1 MKVKFGVVVFPGSNC
16 DHDTLHVLRDV
27 MGQQAVYLWHRD
39 TGLQGVD
46 AVILPGGFSFGDYL
60 RCGAIA
66 KFSPILES
74 IRGFAAQG
82 GTVLG
87 ICNGFQILQEV
98 GLLPGV
104 MLPNRGLKFV
114 CEHVCLRCERN
125 DTVFS
130 RACRQGQLLRIPIA
144 HNDGN
149 FFVTAR
155 ELEQLEENR
164 QILFRYC
171 DSQGRVTDEA
181 NPNGALA
188 NIAGVINRQGNVAAL
203 MPHPERVAEDLLGG
217 TDGRLLFQSLI
228 ESLLAGTET
237 GDRIPEAGRS
247 GPFNRGGREAM
258 DIRGVPA

>member
-16 DHDTLHVLRDV
+16 DHDTLHVLQDI
-27 MGQQAVYLWHRD
+27 MGQQAAYLWHRQA
-39 TGLQGVD
+39 GLQGVD

-74 IRGFAAQG
+74 IRNFAAQG

-87 ICNGFQILQEV
+87 ICNGFQILQEA

-104 MLPNRGLKFV
+104 MRPNRALKFV
-114 CEHVCLRCERN
+114 CEHVFLRCERS

-130 RACRQGQLLRIPIA
+130 RACKQGQVLRMPIA
-144 HNDGN
+144 HNEGN
-149 FFVTAR
+149 FFVTPQ
-155 ELEQLEENR
+155 ELNQLEENR
-164 QILFRYC
+164 QVLFRYC
-171 DSQGRVTDEA
+171 DVQGRVTDEV

-188 NIAGVINRQGNVAAL
+188 NIAGLINRRGNVAAL
-203 MPHPERVAEDLLGG
+203 MPHPERVSEDLLGG

-228 ESLLAGTET
+228 ESLLTSSVAQS
-237 GDRIPEAGRS
+237 A
-247 GPFNRGGREAM
+247 
-258 DIRGVPA
+258 